1 WPRRRAY
8 FYFLQGSLK
17 MEHNMNEAEKLIKE
31 SLRLGLKQ
39 NHDKA
44 AAKLNLAVVA
54 SAKRRRQEALALL
67 NECKRLDE
75 KGMLKKDI
83 KMVEQAI
90 KNPQMI
96 RQKGR

>member
-1 WPRRRAY
+1 
-8 FYFLQGSLK
+8 
-17 MEHNMNEAEKLIKE
+17 MNEAEKLIKQ
-31 SLRLGLKQ
+31 SLALGLKQ

-54 SAKRRRQEALALL
+54 SAKRRRQEAMALL

-90 KNPQMI
+90 KNPQQRMA
-96 RQKGR
+96 RAR